1 MQGLRILK
9 GAVLGWAC
17 LGIVAPQA
25 DLWAA
30 GPKRDVKSSR
40 VPKAPQVFDVAL
52 TPGGTFTGHVVDS
65 QGIGVEGAVV
75 SIRQGN
81 REVAR
86 TVTDRNG
93 TFVAR
98 NLRGGMYQVVGGR
111 GEGLYRLWAANTAPP
126 SAQSQALIV
135 SSSQVVRGQFGGIS
149 PGVMNGAALGL
160 GIGGLV
166 TGIVGITKAQDA
178 QDDADKALKLLNQH
192 LNTPA
197 SGP

>member
-9 GAVLGWAC
+9 GAVLGLAC
-17 LGIVAPQA
+17 LGVVAPQT

-40 VPKAPQVFDVAL
+40 APKAPQVFDVSL

-81 REVAR
+81 REIVR
-86 TVTDRNG
+86 TVTNRNG
-93 TFVAR
+93 TFVAK
-98 NLRGGMYQVVGGR
+98 NLRGGMYQVVAGR
-111 GEGLYRLWAANTAPP
+111 GEGLYRLWATNTAPP

-135 SSSQVVRGQFGGIS
+135 SSRQVVRGQF
-149 PGVMNGAALGL
+149 PGLPPVAMNGAALGL
-160 GIGGLV
+160 GAGGAV
-166 TGIVGITKAQDA
+166 AGAVGITKAIDA
-178 QDDADKALKLLNQH
+178 QDDVDAAQKVLNQLLN
-192 LNTPA
+192 PA